1 LPGIFHA
8 FTQRT
13 GADTRTD
20 DYEARLAASFGYR
33 QFARA
38 EQPHGNAV
46 AVIPSSLL
54 PLPSSFAAADALI
67 TNVPGLPLVV
77 RCADC
82 AAVYVVDPR
91 TPAIGLAHSGKRGT
105 LANIV
110 APLIA
115 GMAKSFG
122 TRPADCVAVV
132 SPCIGPCHYEM
143 DLWTGIETQL
153 QVAGIGAIHNP
164 RICTA
169 CHLDRY
175 FSYRAEKGQ
184 TGRLFA
190 LLALRE

>member
-13 GADTRTD
+13 GADTRAD
-20 DYEARLAASFGYR
+20 DYEAQVAASFGYR

-38 EQPHGNAV
+38 EQTHGNGV
-46 AVIPSSLL
+46 AVVTEPGAFL
-54 PLPSSFAAADALI
+54 AVDALI

-105 LANIV
+105 LANII

-153 QVAGIGAIHNP
+153 QVAGIGAVHNP